1 MIVGRGSL
9 DGVLELVA
17 VVGDVDADGG
27 AEVGGLDDEREAQFV
42 LALVHDAVALAAPA
56 AAVEPHALDHG
67 EAAALEQQ
75 LHGDLVH
82 AHGGAHH
89 AGRGVG
95 HVEQFQHA
103 LQSAVLAVEAVEDGH
118 DHVQHRHALRRRAA
132 KELFLL
138 RQVV

>member
-1 MIVGRGSL
+1 MVVCGGGL

-103 LQSAVLAVEAVEDGH
+103 LQGAVLAVETVENGH
-118 DHVQHRHALRRRAA
+118 DHVQHRHTLRRRAA